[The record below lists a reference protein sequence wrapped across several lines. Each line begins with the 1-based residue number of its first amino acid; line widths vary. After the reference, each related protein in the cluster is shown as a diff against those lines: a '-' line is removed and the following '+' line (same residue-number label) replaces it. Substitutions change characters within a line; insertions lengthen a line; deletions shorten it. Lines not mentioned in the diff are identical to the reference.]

1 MRKINFDEFIKEK
14 KKNYFSL
21 RARLGRK
28 RMAVRRQRDPEERD
42 LLMIMD
48 RNRLNKW
55 IEQGEIQM
63 ISIRHFSVKL

>member
-28 RMAVRRQRDPEERD
+28 RTAVRRQRDPEERD

-55 IEQGEIQM
+55 IEHGEIQM

>member
-1 MRKINFDEFIKEK
+1 LRKINFDEFMAEK

-21 RARLGRK
+21 RARLGKR
-28 RMAVRRQRDPEERD
+28 RMAARRQREPGKRE

-48 RNRLNKW
+48 RNRLDKW
-55 IEQGEIQM
+55 IEKGEIQM

>member
-1 MRKINFDEFIKEK
+1 MRKINFDTFMAEK

-21 RARLGRK
+21 RARLGRR
-28 RMAVRRQRDPEERD
+28 RMAARRQREPGKRD

-55 IEQGEIQM
+55 IERGELQM
-63 ISIRHFSVKL
+63 ISIRHFSVRL